1 MVRNILFILVV
12 GLGGVAVLLW
22 LGFWQLDRLTW
33 KEDILADIEGRLA
46 AEAIALPEAADEA
59 TDEYRAVTLTGHAMD
74 AELHVLT
81 SGTAAGTGYRV
92 ISAFETD
99 DGRRIMLDQGL
110 LPQEAKDAPP
120 SFGPPTTLDGNLIWP
135 DDVNSST
142 PDPDL
147 ASNIWFGR
155 DVVAMAGVL
164 DTEPL
169 MVVAR
174 TTPDPRLTALPVE
187 TVGIKNDH
195 LNYAIT
201 WFMLAAVWAVMS
213 GFLFFRLTRRTA

>member
-22 LGFWQLDRLTW
+22 LGFWQLERLTW
-33 KEDILADIEGRLA
+33 KEGILAEIDSRLA
-46 AEAIALPEAADEA
+46 AAAVPLPDAPKEA
-59 TDEYRAVTLTGHAMD
+59 TDEYRAVMLTGQAVD

-81 SGTAAGTGYRV
+81 SGTAAGTGFRV

-99 DGRRIMLDQGL
+99 TGRRIMLDQGL
-110 LPQEAKDAPP
+110 LPQEAKDAPA

-142 PDPDL
+142 PEPDL
-147 ASNIWFGR
+147 ANNFWFGR
-155 DVVAMAGVL
+155 DVVAMAEVL
-164 DTEPL
+164 DTEPV

-174 TTPDPRLTALPVE
+174 TTPDPRLTALPIG
-187 TVGIKNDH
+187 TIGIKNDH

-201 WFMLAAVWAVMS
+201 WFMLASVWAIMS
-213 GFLFFRLTRRTA
+213 GFLLYRLTRRTV